1 MQTKGLNSIS
11 GAEGK
16 IIRTKIVLDF
26 NGERMQ
32 SDVTA
37 ERALS
42 HGEKKTDNHK
52 QGSVAYPSKSSSAAA
67 L

>member
-1 MQTKGLNSIS
+1 MQTKGLNSKS

-16 IIRTKIVLDF
+16 IIRTKIIVLDF
-26 NGERMQ
+26 NGEQMQ

-42 HGEKKTDNHK
+42 HGE
-52 QGSVAYPSKSSSAAA
+52 
-67 L
+67 